1 MRMLINVLRD
11 LIKKLKKIILY
22 KKKCTVVI
30 IIITLIKIACFQ
42 DIFSFIESL
51 TQFLHLK

>member
-1 MRMLINVLRD
+1 MLISVPRD

-42 DIFSFIESL
+42 DFFSFIESL